1 MPEQKHIGKQSRRI
15 QKNKPLLF
23 SRRNFIGG
31 LLAGTVLASGNLK
44 AVNISSGDIL
54 TDDQFQL
61 IRSVQ
66 QILLPSDGNGPGAK
80 DIIADTYLL
89 WVLSDIRMDPEEKE
103 YIINGMGW
111 VDETAEEEFSMG
123 YNKLSQEK
131 KEELIEIISR
141 EKWGRS
147 WLGVILNFIF
157 EALLS
162 DPQYG
167 GNPDNIGWNWL
178 GYNGGSPRP
187 TIPNLYPEILVTIR
201 SNYPDGK

>member
-103 YIINGMGW
+103 YIINGIGW

>member
-147 WLGVILNFIF
+147 WLGVILSFIF